1 MVDVVNERTTAYLTV
16 SFKDKTG
23 ALVAPSTVTYNVFC
37 MTNNQEL
44 RADTPL
50 GAASSIEIT
59 LNASDNAIVNQA
71 NGRERRRVTVKSTY
85 GIGDELNDQF
95 EYYVQNLERAP

>member
-23 ALVAPSTVTYNVFC
+23 ALVAPSTVTYSVYC
-37 MTNNQEL
+37 MSNAQEL
-44 RADTPL
+44 RADTSLAPGATVEIVL
-50 GAASSIEIT
+50 G
-59 LNASDNAIVNQA
+59 ASDNAIVNAA

-85 GIGDELNDQF
+85 GAGDELNDQF

>member
-23 ALVAPSTVTYNVFC
+23 ALVAPSTVTYSVYC

-44 RADTPL
+44 RAATSL
-50 GAASSIEIT
+50 GAASTIEIV
-59 LNASDNAIVNQA
+59 LGASDNAIVNQA

-85 GIGDELNDQF
+85 GVADELNDQF